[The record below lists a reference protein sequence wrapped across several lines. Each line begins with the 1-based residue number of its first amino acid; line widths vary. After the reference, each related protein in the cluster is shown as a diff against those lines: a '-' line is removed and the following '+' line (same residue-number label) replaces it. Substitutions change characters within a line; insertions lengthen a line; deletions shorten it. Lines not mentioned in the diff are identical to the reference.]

1 MESSKPFYAN
11 RTVKISIL
19 ALAFLLLASWTLCL
33 NLSAQ
38 HSETPPPVAEGQ
50 SAQHHGGSPW
60 NIVFK
65 WINFV
70 ILFGGLGWKL
80 RKPLLN
86 FLESRRQ
93 EIEEGLA
100 MAAEARSKAQDK
112 LAEVESRLAGMNE
125 DIRQLKAEALQQAEE
140 ERVRILEGAR
150 MEARKILE
158 MTSLEIEGIRKAARL
173 ELKGHVAEL
182 AVQMAEQ
189 RLKSAIGPDE
199 HKKIVERFVEGLGST
214 WN

>member
-38 HSETPPPVAEGQ
+38 RPEAPPSGEEGQ
-50 SAQHHGGSPW
+50 AAQHHGGSPW
-60 NIVFK
+60 SFVFK
-65 WINFV
+65 WINFL

-93 EIEEGLA
+93 EIEEGLS
-100 MAAEARSKAQDK
+100 MAAEARSKAQSK

-125 DIRQLKAEALQQAEE
+125 EICQLKAQALQQAEE
-140 ERVRILEGAR
+140 ERVRILVGAR
-150 MEARKILE
+150 VEARKILE
-158 MTSLEIEGIRKAARL
+158 LASLEIEGIRKAARL

-182 AVQMAEQ
+182 AVHIAEQ
-189 RLKSAIGPDE
+189 RLKSIIGPEE
-199 HKKIVERFVEGLGST
+199 HKKIVERFVEGLGSSR
-214 WN
+214 N

>member
-11 RTVKISIL
+11 RRVKISIL
-19 ALAFLLLASWTLCL
+19 LLAILLLASWTLCL

-38 HSETPPPVAEGQ
+38 HPEAPPSGEEGQ
-50 SAQHHGGSPW
+50 AAQHHGESPW

-65 WINFV
+65 WINFL
-70 ILFGGLGWKL
+70 ILFGWLGWKL

-100 MAAEARSKAQDK
+100 RAAIARSEAQSK

-125 DIRQLKAEALQQAEE
+125 DIRLLKAQALQQAEE

-150 MEARKILE
+150 VEAHKVLE
-158 MTSLEIEGIRKAARL
+158 MASLEIEGIRKAAWL

-182 AVQMAEQ
+182 AVQLAEQ
-189 RLKSAIGPDE
+189 RLKNAIGPEE
-199 HKKIVERFVEGLGST
+199 HKKIVGRFVEGLGSSR
-214 WN
+214 N